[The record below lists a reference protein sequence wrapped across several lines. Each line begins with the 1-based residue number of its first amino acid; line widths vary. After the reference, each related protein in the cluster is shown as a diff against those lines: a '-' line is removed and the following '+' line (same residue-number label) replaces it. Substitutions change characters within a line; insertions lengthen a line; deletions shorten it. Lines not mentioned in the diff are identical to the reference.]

1 VQSELRQGALQ
12 RGVVEGAG
20 MTDMLE
26 DGGGVR
32 AGSGAGQA
40 ATTGYA
46 LLDDGGT
53 RGGGGGGC
61 DGGGDDG
68 GSGSD
73 HLFALSDQEESSAP
87 FENNPRGGSDNGCD
101 DDFGLATLIQSAYN
115 EVGILDG
122 EAQPNEEALLAGAS
136 ATMQWAV
143 ENREM
148 DVDVRL
154 LNAYLSVFARCMR
167 LHRALIVYR
176 SFETDFGQPPNA
188 DSAIIILEMLT
199 RANQLD
205 RALAFFRV
213 ATGEWTHDEAVAE
226 TRHWNI
232 KRPKGVRKRKK
243 MQGMPPPRIVPE
255 EGYGPCVFGGSVE
268 VGREEDGASLV
279 RMYGVLLR
287 GCAKNSRFEVADEL
301 MREMHERGLH
311 PRLKDTFELRR
322 KILMEATEARGGDG
336 DLSEAE
342 ARVLDFLPEDSGV
355 REIVERELML
365 GGGGKGGEGGGG
377 HSRLEEGGGGRL

>member
-1 VQSELRQGALQ
+1 MKER
-12 RGVVEGAG
+12 EGG
-20 MTDMLE
+20 RE
-26 DGGGVR
+26 GGRGGV
-32 AGSGAGQA
+32 GK
-40 ATTGYA
+40 
-46 LLDDGGT
+46 
-53 RGGGGGGC
+53 
-61 DGGGDDG
+61 
-68 GSGSD
+68 
-73 HLFALSDQEESSAP
+73 P
-87 FENNPRGGSDNGCD
+87 
-101 DDFGLATLIQSAYN
+101 
-115 EVGILDG
+115 EVGAPPRPSSRPPPPQDG
-122 EAQPNEEALLAGAS
+122 EQPKELAESVVALHDALPEPAQLSASEEALLAGAS

-213 ATGEWTHDEAVAE
+213 ATGEWTHDDAVAE

-268 VGREEDGASLV
+268 VGREEDG
-279 RMYGVLLR
+279 
-287 GCAKNSRFEVADEL
+287 
-301 MREMHERGLH
+301 
-311 PRLKDTFELRR
+311 
-322 KILMEATEARGGDG
+322 
-336 DLSEAE
+336 
-342 ARVLDFLPEDSGV
+342 SGV
-355 REIVERELML
+355 GQVAMD
-365 GGGGKGGEGGGG
+365 
-377 HSRLEEGGGGRL
+377 